1 MSVVNRQIL
10 LAARPIGFP
19 KETDFKLVEAPVP
32 ALQDGQFLVR
42 ALYLSV
48 DPYMRGRMSA
58 AKSYAAPVEIGEVMT
73 GMAVGRVA
81 ESRHP
86 NFSKGDVVFGQ
97 FCWQD
102 YAVTDGKGVRKIDTR
117 LVPASAWLGVL
128 GVPGLTAYFGL
139 LDICAPKQGETVV
152 VSGAAGAV
160 GTIVGQIAKV
170 KGCRVVGIAGRDDK
184 VRYITQE
191 LGFDAAFN
199 YKTVDDYP
207 AKLKELC
214 PKGIDVYFDNVGGK
228 ITDAVIP
235 LINLKA
241 RIAICGQISQYNLER
256 PEMGPRLLSYL
267 IVARAKIEG
276 FLVSDYAPRFMEG
289 LTQLGQCHQSP
300 CVRLAA
306 RSVNQYCQSTART
319 SRGGA
324 LANGFPANSV
334 STSGSFVSNASSV
347 RITKTF
353 SRHPPSEANHRFQ
366 SNRG

>member
-152 VSGAAGAV
+152 VSG
-160 GTIVGQIAKV
+160 
-170 KGCRVVGIAGRDDK
+170 
-184 VRYITQE
+184 
-191 LGFDAAFN
+191 DAAFN

-235 LINLKA
+235 RINLKA

-289 LTQLGQCHQSP
+289 LTQLGQWLKEGKLKYREEIIEGLENAP
-300 CVRLAA
+300 RAFMDMM
-306 RSVNQYCQSTART
+306 
-319 SRGGA
+319 RGTNTGKQ
-324 LANGFPANSV
+324 LV
-334 STSGSFVSNASSV
+334 KVAS
-347 RITKTF
+347 
-353 SRHPPSEANHRFQ
+353 
-366 SNRG
+366 